1 MAAQIT
7 AYGLLV
13 EEPQTKTARN
23 GAKMAVSRLA
33 VYLPCDS
40 SRNGQTTLW
49 LSLVAF
55 GEQADTLTGHRKG
68 DVIIVSGGMRSARRR
83 GKNGKVI
90 RGYQGKRRHHRAIPR
105 DRDAGSDGAGIRG

>member
-1 MAAQIT
+1 MAAQLT

-13 EEPQTKTARN
+13 EEPQRKTTSK

-40 SRNGQTTLW
+40 SRNGQKTLW

-55 GEQADTLTGHRKG
+55 GEQADTLTSYRKG
-68 DVIIVSGGMRSARRR
+68 DLIIVSGGMRSAKRR
-83 GKNGKVI
+83 GRDGKII
-90 RGYQGKRRHHRAIPR
+90 RGYQVSADLIEPYRKAT
-105 DRDAGSDGAGIRG
+105 AQEATAQA

>member
-40 SRNGQTTLW
+40 SRNGQATLW

-90 RGYQGKRRHHRAIPR
+90 RGYQVSADIIEPYRATGTQE
-105 DRDAGSDGAGIRG
+105 ATAQA